1 MFPISVK
8 SFLIYPNRWWK
19 TPESHLTLSSPSSPK
34 AKPTPSPSVSYPKSR
49 LHQTSLLPPPL
60 PKATSPSSAFWAT
73 FLLLLLLLHLLQT
86 NAHMAT
92 LSLTFC
98 TRTDQNISNTLWHPG
113 GVASVHF
120 LQNWNYS
127 QLNCSSSWLL
137 LPAPHNHYSYLFISL
152 FPLCLRLWYHYSISI
167 TVSSAF
173 KNILF
178 FFTFQI

>member
-92 LSLTFC
+92 LLLTFC
-98 TRTDQNISNTLWHPG
+98 TRTDQNISNTLWHPE

-120 LQNWNYS
+120 FKPDSCRSPPPCFSPPQAIICAARVHNTLPS
-127 QLNCSSSWLL
+127 LSSSSPSNSRNL
-137 LPAPHNHYSYLFISL
+137 
-152 FPLCLRLWYHYSISI
+152 
-167 TVSSAF
+167 
-173 KNILF
+173 
-178 FFTFQI
+178 